1 MGEVRESSDGSLC
14 TTVQP
19 QVHLVV
25 FSEPDRVGIVGC
37 QRVQAGSMATG
48 TALRGSSP
56 CPVARRDCTF
66 EREGGNLILVA
77 QDERSLHL
85 VPTDVPPVPGSPHG
99 PTHVGGCADPGRR
112 TAQITTQV
120 GGAQPGSLEA
130 VRARYLA
137 LGAVARVV
145 IVSLANRRH
154 TLTRDTKVSEIR
166 LLVLAPTRAWS
177 PGRRA

>member
-99 PTHVGGCADPGRR
+99 PTHEIWEDALTQAGGQLRSLPRLGEHNLAAWKLSVPG
-112 TAQITTQV
+112 T
-120 GGAQPGSLEA
+120 
-130 VRARYLA
+130 
-137 LGAVARVV
+137 
-145 IVSLANRRH
+145 
-154 TLTRDTKVSEIR
+154 
-166 LLVLAPTRAWS
+166 
-177 PGRRA
+177 

>member
-1 MGEVRESSDGSLC
+1 M
-14 TTVQP
+14 P
-19 QVHLVV
+19 
-25 FSEPDRVGIVGC
+25 PD
-37 QRVQAGSMATG
+37 
-48 TALRGSSP
+48 
-56 CPVARRDCTF
+56 
-66 EREGGNLILVA
+66 
-77 QDERSLHL
+77 
-85 VPTDVPPVPGSPHG
+85 PGSPHG

-120 GGAQPGSLEA
+120 GGAQPGGLEA